1 MRSVL
6 LVAALALAACGSTP
20 AHKTTSPRAHASSFA
35 DGDDDDDDLICQ
47 DERTTGTNM
56 TRTVCRTPEE
66 IADERNAAQMWE
78 KRPRNNPS
86 NGGEHH
92 F

>member
-1 MRSVL
+1 MRPVP
-6 LVAALALAACGSTP
+6 LV
-20 AHKTTSPRAHASSFA
+20 
-35 DGDDDDDDLICQ
+35 
-47 DERTTGTNM
+47 ERLTGTNM
-56 TRTVCRTPEE
+56 SRTVCRTQEE